1 MNVQSLALEVA
12 RIGGNQEHL
21 DQRLAS
27 IDNRLVGIQQ
37 QMDQRFNSV
46 DQRFSSVDQRFN
58 SIDQRFGRLNQM
70 LLAGW
75 VSIMLGFAAI
85 FFRH

>member
-12 RIGGNQEHL
+12 RINGNQEQI

-27 IDNRLVGIQQ
+27 IDNRL
-37 QMDQRFNSV
+37 S
-46 DQRFSSVDQRFN
+46 
-58 SIDQRFGRLNQM
+58 SIDQRFMGMDLRIANFEGSVDRRFGRLNTM

-75 VSIMLGFAAI
+75 VSIMLALFGLFV
-85 FFRH
+85 HQ